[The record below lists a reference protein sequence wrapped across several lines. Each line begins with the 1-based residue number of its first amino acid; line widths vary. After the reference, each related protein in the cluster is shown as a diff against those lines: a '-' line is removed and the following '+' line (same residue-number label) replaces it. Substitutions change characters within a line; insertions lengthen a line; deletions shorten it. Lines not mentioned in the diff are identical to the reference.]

1 MISIHKKLSLAKES
15 ISVSQG
21 LKSSCLALA
30 VYMLAF
36 VFIPYIV
43 ADVNAETAEVELDWT
58 KVVLELDTGSNSG
71 NVAFNNGGAIT
82 PDEAGKVATASKTL
96 TVNTTGKHFNVYLSM
111 DSSVGNNNKLCYDFD
126 ASDPLKS
133 ACTHTGMGVNP
144 VIENSA
150 SPAALTGNDWGYALN
165 DGETGFSSAGTYS
178 NVNLSGDI
186 ISSTTTNSADL
197 ALYNAK
203 WAAVPL
209 FGSEDVIWTG
219 NTNNANGFGTTTIG
233 GETYTGDSNNTK
245 IIVYGVKINNNLVAG
260 NYGSKIL
267 YTAVASASDLNTP
280 STNIVSSLTLGGP
293 TDLATLYMDI
303 DAEGANIKE
312 RNITVRMVKHSDAAT
327 ADSNSDGKFTEVE
340 LSSALNSSVGSC
352 LVANNSLELG
362 DGSLNFGCVLPDL
375 GLNEGTDYDFIVEI
389 PITGGL
395 TRRYISYKTE
405 GGNEGA
411 IRYVGLQTKKNS
423 TDYYVDTMQG
433 ITAGVCAMTNV
444 WGATVGSDAR
454 IYNRT
459 GTGVA
464 LANSA
469 TDSLAIG
476 TGTFQLEDIR
486 DNKEYL
492 VRRLADGNC
501 WMVQNL
507 DLELADFA
515 GKDDANGGLTPANT
529 DLNSEESKTRGYWD
543 PSASVVALTG
553 STLTEKLQSKL
564 GADQTCS
571 EQFQS
576 KENAGSGCYWGSKL
590 SDDGNLTPLADV
602 TNNANATIPRSYDN
616 GSDWIQNNPSQDG
629 GTGDYKSSGTPTSV
643 NGDNAATLYMGN
655 WYNWYAATAE
665 SGTWEMQSGNA
676 TDSICPAG
684 WQLPDNSGDH
694 SWVNLLTTKYSVAS
708 STDGSRKARNYPLSI
723 IFSGDYYWVNGDLY
737 NRGAAGFYWSSA
749 PYAYTNSRDLGFHS
763 TVVDTQSGYD
773 KTYGLTVRCVARGM
787 DVTTVAENDNY
798 IAVENTSSNGNTDE
812 TKRYTAKGDSL
823 TLSFDL
829 EDGIGTVNENNV
841 SAYLVP
847 HATVA
852 NAKYKVTD
860 SITNGANNYP
870 QCEIG
875 NDGITV
881 DGSSVTIDC
890 TVDNSAS
897 GSVPAIVS
905 TTASSGTDRETSN
918 GYYDIWVHVPASG
931 EDSDYLSKTLDK
943 SGNAVASLAF
953 AGLQSHS
960 DNNAS
965 SSNYVVS
972 SMQDMTASVCKN
984 TNMWG
989 TGYGD
994 STRVYDYTGSG
1005 TALADSASGSAAI
1018 GTGTFLLADVRETV
1032 SSGGLSLD
1040 GKNYKSYLVRRLA
1053 DGNCWMVQ
1061 NLDYD
1066 LTVSSNRIL
1075 NPATSDVASNKTL
1088 SNKNLSDA
1096 INSSCSEQ
1104 YQSRGTFGDSCKW
1117 GSMKDVSSVTNNAD
1131 SSFARSYNYNF
1142 GYING
1147 TSNTSDPT
1155 TCEAITQSEAVW
1167 NAACAMSGRID
1178 DKSSGSDDGTG
1189 SFQDSTWQPDL
1200 VTDSTASTYTMR
1212 GSMYYGDYYNWYA
1225 ATAESGN
1232 YNMGTNAEAEESI
1245 CPRGWRLPVNGGND
1259 TDKSWQKLIMGVY
1272 GYSTAAG
1279 YNQNNRVAI
1288 NKIMSLPLSVPFAGH
1303 YEWTN
1308 GALDGRGYDGNY
1320 WSSTATSTGDG
1331 TYAYYL
1337 FMNYGGYLNPQS
1349 NSNKTYGLTVRCVA
1363 R

>member
-1 MISIHKKLSLAKES
+1 MLLLSTSFLSIPQLS
-15 ISVSQG
+15 V
-21 LKSSCLALA
+21 
-30 VYMLAF
+30 M
-36 VFIPYIV
+36 
-43 ADVNAETAEVELDWT
+43 
-58 KVVLELDTGSNSG
+58 
-71 NVAFNNGGAIT
+71 
-82 PDEAGKVATASKTL
+82 
-96 TVNTTGKHFNVYLSM
+96 
-111 DSSVGNNNKLCYDFD
+111 
-126 ASDPLKS
+126 
-133 ACTHTGMGVNP
+133 
-144 VIENSA
+144 
-150 SPAALTGNDWGYALN
+150 
-165 DGETGFSSAGTYS
+165 
-178 NVNLSGDI
+178 NL
-186 ISSTTTNSADL
+186 
-197 ALYNAK
+197 
-203 WAAVPL
+203 
-209 FGSEDVIWTG
+209 
-219 NTNNANGFGTTTIG
+219 
-233 GETYTGDSNNTK
+233 
-245 IIVYGVKINNNLVAG
+245 
-260 NYGSKIL
+260 L

-515 GKDDANGGLTPANT
+515 GKNDTNGGLTPANT

-543 PSASVVALTG
+543 PSASVVALSG

-576 KENAGSGCYWGSKL
+576 KGNAGFGCYWGSKL

-602 TNNANATIPRSYDN
+602 TNNANAAIPLSYDN
-616 GSDWIQNNPSQDG
+616 GSDWVNNDG
-629 GTGDYKSSGTPTSV
+629 GYNISTVNSGKGADGAGGKHQSSGTPTSTV
-643 NGDNAATLYMGN
+643 GDNPETQYMGN

-665 SGTWEMQSGNA
+665 SGTWEMKTDSVAGSA
-676 TDSICPAG
+676 EDSICPAG
-684 WQLPDNSGDH
+684 WQLPVNAGESTGEIKNK
-694 SWVNLLTTKYSVAS
+694 SWYNLLTRTYYPTYQTTIKNLNTELCTNAGYTVKNNRCYDGYTLKDGVTSYIDS
-708 STDGSRKARNYPLSI
+708 ITSTGGSRMLRSYPLSI
-723 IFSGDYYWVNGDLY
+723 IFSGLYYWVSGDLNY
-737 NRGAAGFYWSSA
+737 RGTLGNYWSST
-749 PYAYTNSRDLGFHS
+749 PYAYTYSHYLGFTS
-763 TVVDTQSGYD
+763 TYVYPQNGNY
-773 KTYGLTVRCVARGM
+773 KTNGLTVRCVARGM

-798 IAVENTSSNGNTDE
+798 VAVENTSSNGNTDE
-812 TKRYTAKGDSL
+812 TKRYTAKGDNL

-829 EDGIGTVNENNV
+829 EDGIGTVNESSI

-860 SITNGANNYP
+860 SITNGENNYP
-870 QCEIG
+870 QCEIES
-875 NDGITV
+875 NGITV

-897 GSVPAIVS
+897 GSAPAIVS

-1032 SSGGLSLD
+1032 SSGGLSLN

-1075 NPATSDVASNKTL
+1075 NPATSDVSSNKTL
-1088 SNKNLSDA
+1088 SNKNLSDT
-1096 INSSCSEQ
+1096 IGSSCSEQ
-1104 YQSRGTFGDSCKW
+1104 YQSRGNFGTNCLW
-1117 GSMKDVSSVTNNAD
+1117 GSTKGGISVTANAD
-1131 SSFARSYNYNF
+1131 SAFARSYNNNL
-1142 GYING
+1142 GYIDG
-1147 TSNTSDPT
+1147 TSTVVNRTECEKITSTSPDLT
-1155 TCEAITQSEAVW
+1155 GSYCIMV
-1167 NAACAMSGRID
+1167 GRISNA
-1178 DKSSGSDDGTG
+1178 SSPSADGTT
-1189 SFQDSTWQPDL
+1189 QDSTWQPEL
-1200 VTDSTASTYTMR
+1200 ITNSTSSTFTMR

-1232 YNMGTNAEAEESI
+1232 YNMSSANATESI

-1259 TDKSWQKLIMGVY
+1259 TDKSWQHLINGAY
-1272 GYSTAAG
+1272 GYVSTNG
-1279 YNQNNRVAI
+1279 YNQNNRKALS
-1288 NKIMSLPLSVPFAGH
+1288 KLFSLPVSIPLAGD
-1303 YEWTN
+1303 YEWAN
-1308 GALDGRGYDGNY
+1308 GALYSRGYYGLY
-1320 WSSTATSTGDG
+1320 WSSTATGTGDG
-1331 TYAYYL
+1331 TNAYNL
-1337 FMNYGGYLNPQS
+1337 LMNGAGSVEPQRS
-1349 NSNKTYGLTVRCVA
+1349 YNKFYGLTVRCVA